1 MSQILD
7 HSSALRNVRAPRQE
21 RSPDVRRRGRIVRR
35 RVGAGDLR
43 SQSNASF
50 DISAR
55 RMIEIRLMNKSNHDS
70 PLEKSPRLL

>member
-1 MSQILD
+1 M
-7 HSSALRNVRAPRQE
+7 RAPGTG

-35 RVGAGDLR
+35 RISACGFR

-55 RMIEIRLMNKSNHDS
+55 RMIEIRSMNKSNHDS
-70 PLEKSPRLL
+70 PLEKSSRLL